1 MIVELTQI
9 NLFSSLVPTQQKD
22 VSAASGDDAGAGAG
36 AGAGTARAARGA
48 GAGAAPNGSKSLPR
62 VYYKHFVYFDREL
75 VGTINEKEKEQDNA
89 NEESEHVWEGAVAL
103 QAEGY
108 SGAKV
113 GYLGVFKW
121 QERVLQG
128 RPTYKKPG
136 KDEYLF
142 YTNEGFW
149 KVGSDT
155 SKAVGDWSVMSTART
170 PSAITEPWRVFDGSE
185 WVKVPAAKVVQATA
199 QVSARV
205 NCWQAKVVL
214 YFNAIYT
221 IYFVL

>member
-9 NLFSSLVPTQQKD
+9 NLFSSLVPTQQED
-22 VSAASGDDAGAGAG
+22 VGAASGDDGGVGPGAGAG
-36 AGAGTARAARGA
+36 GDTACAPRGV
-48 GAGAAPNGSKSLPR
+48 GAGAAPNYSEPLPR
-62 VYYKHFVYFDREL
+62 VCYKHFVYFDRRL
-75 VGTINEKEKEQDNA
+75 VGTINEQEKDQYNA
-89 NEESEHVWEGAVAL
+89 NEESEHVWEGDITGAVAL

-113 GYLGVFKW
+113 GNLGMFKW

-155 SKAVGDWSVMSTART
+155 SKTVGDWSVKSTART
-170 PSAITEPWRVFDGSE
+170 PGAITEPWTVYNGSKLVE
-185 WVKVPAAKVVQATA
+185 VPAAKVVQATA
-199 QVSARV
+199 QVSA
-205 NCWQAKVVL
+205 
-214 YFNAIYT
+214 
-221 IYFVL
+221 